1 MDALDE
7 LQKLRNDTSQIVKR
21 KDDDLV
27 ETKKALAILKKM
39 YIEKRNELS
48 NIESKLQNYGVTQA
62 KIRKLNKNI
71 TYRNRKINE
80 QKETIN
86 SMKKPFNDSQ
96 PEKNELHTQIKY
108 VERKLTVAV
117 NKLESVNKDDNT
129 YIARRKTFNSEK
141 IIVSKEKTD
150 GYTIS

>member
-21 KDDDLV
+21 KDDDCV

-62 KIRKLNKNI
+62 KIR
-71 TYRNRKINE
+71 
-80 QKETIN
+80 
-86 SMKKPFNDSQ
+86 
-96 PEKNELHTQIKY
+96 
-108 VERKLTVAV
+108 
-117 NKLESVNKDDNT
+117 
-129 YIARRKTFNSEK
+129 
-141 IIVSKEKTD
+141 
-150 GYTIS
+150 